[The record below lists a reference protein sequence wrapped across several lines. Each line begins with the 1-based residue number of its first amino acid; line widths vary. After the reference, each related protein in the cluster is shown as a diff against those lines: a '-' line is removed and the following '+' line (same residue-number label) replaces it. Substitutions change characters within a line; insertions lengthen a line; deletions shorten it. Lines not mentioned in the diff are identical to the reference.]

1 MADKKSIAP
10 CTYWNKEG
18 YDQLIAD
25 MKTAYNQYME
35 WWNEKLNTRE
45 VNLAIDFMDV
55 DGKLAGGKQK
65 YKEAVAK
72 LNNLIRALELYGEE
86 YEQMVQKN
94 ESEVEA
100 LGGVESLYAT
110 FGTLTAAGMSDI
122 YNNSVAL
129 YYSEQYSFSEYFNDL
144 PSFQDSLRWKTIE
157 TMTGF
162 SYLSDYKKYIVSYFG
177 GDMDRYYEE
186 MLENSLYGLMKGIPG
201 YQELDAESFQLV
213 DWDSFGIEGLG
224 ELMEELEFH
233 LKLESGLL
241 SDDQLTVMLGKL
253 REKLQTIEGGERI
266 FQIFGSRLYKFD
278 EFFGKISSEVGYITD
293 VAEGVDFVMN
303 LFYHSLSNHTQQV
316 EWLDTMAESLELAG
330 YSGTMVT
337 AKIAEIKELYLD
349 EEAYFYDQV
358 LDAAFEK
365 AEGEILGLINHV
377 PHVGTVVSAMDT
389 TFDFVSHTAT
399 DVAGDEIAAMEALWG
414 MQAYNNNLVNAY
426 EHHIDMIKSGIASA
440 EDVER
445 ADKLFEILR
454 VSKMQE
460 YEHMMTIAEGSSWYD
475 ELAKKYEEL
484 KNMDPNFLKIQQS
497 GVDVTYASAGGGGGG
512 GGGRF

>member
-1 MADKKSIAP
+1 MSDKKSIAP

-25 MKTAYNQYME
+25 MKTAYNQYMD
-35 WWNEKLNTRE
+35 WWNNELNTAW
-45 VNLAIDFMDV
+45 VNSAIDYKDI
-55 DGKLAGGKQK
+55 DGKMASGKQK
-65 YKEAVAK
+65 YKEAVSK

-86 YEQMVQKN
+86 YEQMVSKN

-129 YYSEQYSFSEYFNDL
+129 YYGNQYSFSEYFNDL

-162 SYLSDYKKYIVSYFG
+162 SYFSDYKKYIVSYLG
-177 GDMDRYYEE
+177 GDMDKYYEK

-201 YQELDAESFQLV
+201 YQELDAESVQII
-213 DWDSFGIEGLG
+213 DWDSLGIEGLG
-224 ELMEELEFH
+224 DLMDKLKRILNGASGTFTEEELTEV
-233 LKLESGLL
+233 LAEIRKVL
-241 SDDQLTVMLGKL
+241 SKID
-253 REKLQTIEGGERI
+253 GGEEL
-266 FQIFGSRLYKFD
+266 FQFFGSKIFKFD
-278 EFFGKISSEVGYITD
+278 ELLGNISTGVGFAGD
-293 VAEGVDFVMN
+293 LAEGVDFFMN
-303 LFYHSLSNHTQQV
+303 LFYHGLSNHTQQI

-349 EEAYFYDQV
+349 KEKYYFDQI
-358 LDAAFEK
+358 LDAGYDKIEGGLLDLVNHIPGIEKVAYTVDTVFEF
-365 AEGEILGLINHV
+365 
-377 PHVGTVVSAMDT
+377 VGN
-389 TFDFVSHTAT
+389 TAT
-399 DVAGDEIAAMEALWG
+399 DVAEDEIAAMEALWG
-414 MQAYNNNLVNAY
+414 MQAYNNNLVDAY
-426 EHHIDMIKSGIASA
+426 EHHIDMIKSGIATA

-460 YEHMMTIAEGSSWYD
+460 YENMMTIAEGSSWYD
-475 ELAKKYEEL
+475 ELKVKYDEL
-484 KNMDPNFLKIQQS
+484 KAMDPDILKIQQS
-497 GVDVTYASAGGGGGG
+497 GVTYAYVGGGGGG
-512 GGGRF
+512 GGGSGRF

>member
-1 MADKKSIAP
+1 MADKNSIAP

-25 MKTAYNQYME
+25 MKTAYNQYMD
-35 WWNEKLNTRE
+35 WWNEKLNTWE
-45 VNLAIDFMDV
+45 VNSAIDFMDV
-55 DGKLAGGKQK
+55 GGKLSSGKQK
-65 YKEAVAK
+65 YKEAMAK

-129 YYSEQYSFSEYFNDL
+129 YYGNQYSFSEYFNDL
-144 PSFQDSLRWKTIE
+144 PSFQGSLRWQTIE
-157 TMTGF
+157 TMTGI
-162 SYLSDYKKYIVSYFG
+162 SYFSDYKKYIVSYLG
-177 GDMDRYYEE
+177 GDMDKYYEK

-201 YQELDAESFQLV
+201 YQELDAESVQII
-213 DWDSFGIEGLG
+213 DWESLG
-224 ELMEELEFH
+224 GEELEKLMDK
-233 LKLESGLL
+233 LKRILNGASGTFTEEE
-241 SDDQLTVMLGKL
+241 LTDVLAEIRKVLGK
-253 REKLQTIEGGERI
+253 IDGGEEL
-266 FQIFGSRLYKFD
+266 FQIFGSKIYKFD
-278 EFFGKISSEVGYITD
+278 EFLEDLSSGIGFAGD
-293 VAEGVDFVMN
+293 LSEGVDFFMN
-303 LFYHSLSNHTQQV
+303 LLYHSLSNHTQQI

-330 YSGTMVT
+330 FSDTMIT
-337 AKIAEIKELYLD
+337 NKIAEIKELYLD
-349 EEAYFYDQV
+349 EEKYYFDQI
-358 LDAAFEK
+358 LDAGYDK
-365 AEGEILGLINHV
+365 IEGEILDLINHV
-377 PHVGTVVSAMDT
+377 PGIEKVMYSMDT
-389 TFDFVSHTAT
+389 VFGFVGNTAT

-414 MQAYNNNLVNAY
+414 MQTYNQNLVYAY
-426 EHHIDMIKSGIASA
+426 EHHIDMIKSGIATA

-475 ELAKKYEEL
+475 ELKVKYDEL
-484 KNMDPNFLKIQQS
+484 KAMDPDILKIQQS
-497 GVDVTYASAGGGGGG
+497 GVTYASVGGGGGG
-512 GGGRF
+512 GGGGGAF